1 VQDVV
6 DRGQQ
11 ELCML
16 TRDVQNVWRKKEA
29 QNERSKRH
37 IIMSSYQQAYELS
50 LYSQTPE
57 RSSCCGMLA
66 QNIPEHLIPIAVPL
80 SFAL

>member
-1 VQDVV
+1 
-6 DRGQQ
+6 
-11 ELCML
+11 ML
-16 TRDVQNVWRKKEA
+16 TRDVQDVWRKKEA
-29 QNERSKRH
+29 QNERSKRP

-50 LYSQTPE
+50 LNSQTPE

-66 QNIPEHLIPIAVPL
+66 QNVPKHLNPIAVPL